1 MKAVF
6 PSKARGVFLP
16 AILCGMAAVIIP
28 VAAAFAEERF
38 GSLAERA
45 MEAGESSGTLFLWR
59 EGGETGGPNLDEPIV
74 TDRPDFTEAS
84 VTVGQ
89 GVAQLESGYTY
100 FYNRDDGESVRTQSF
115 GEPLFRYG
123 VFADWLEVR
132 VGLFPLNERTV
143 ADGDSDSTSGLADL
157 YTGVKF
163 ALTPQDGFLPE
174 MALVPQMNLPTGSD
188 AFSSDTVEPGVN
200 WLYGWD
206 INDWLATG
214 GSTQANRRLEDT
226 GESYLQI
233 AQSWTINYSLA
244 EGLGAYTE
252 WFALIPSGADTDH
265 TEHYFDGGF
274 TYLLSDDVQ
283 LDLRAGVGLNDA
295 AEDYFVGTGLSFRV
309 R

>member
-1 MKAVF
+1 MKAVSH
-6 PSKARGVFLP
+6 PTARCLFLP
-16 AILCGMAAVIIP
+16 AILCGVMSFADPARI
-28 VAAAFAEERF
+28 AFGQNRF
-38 GSLAERA
+38 GILAERA
-45 MEAGESSGTLFLWR
+45 MASGESSGTLFLWR
-59 EGGETGGPNLDEPIV
+59 EGGATGGPNLDEPIV

-89 GVAQLESGYTY
+89 GVAQVESGYTY
-100 FYNRDDGESVRTQSF
+100 FYNNDDGESVRTQSF

-123 VFADWLEVR
+123 MFADWFEVR
-132 VGLFPLNERTV
+132 VALFPLNQRTI
-143 ADGDSDSTSGLADL
+143 ADGDSDSTAGLADL

-174 MALVPQMNLPTGSD
+174 MALVPQMNIPTGSD

-206 INDWLATG
+206 INDCLATG
-214 GSTQANRRLEDT
+214 GSTQANRRIDDT
-226 GESYLQI
+226 GDSYVQM

-274 TYLLSDDVQ
+274 TYLVTDNVQ

-295 AEDYFVGTGLSFRV
+295 ADDYFIGTGLSFRV